1 MSIVVAK
8 KNINYRKKLLIWN
21 EFSKYTKNISFYN
34 KENKVNYIENPTKI
48 NFSNIFSRVE
58 KTTKIFYTKKFKIKK
73 YSSNRWWW
81 LYWFRSL

>member
-8 KNINYRKKLLIWN
+8 KNINYRNKLLIWN

-34 KENKVNYIENPTKI
+34 KENKVNYIENPAKI

-58 KTTKIFYTKKFKIKK
+58 KKKKNI
-73 YSSNRWWW
+73 
-81 LYWFRSL
+81 LY